1 MLLAIEN
8 LTIRYPSRFG
18 DFTAVDDA
26 SLHLDRGEVLGIV
39 GESGA
44 GKSTIGNAIMG
55 LLQAPGKMVGGSIIF
70 DGQRLDLLSKKELIS
85 LRGKKV
91 GMIFQDPMTSLN
103 PLETIE
109 AQLLETVLLH

>member
-55 LLQAPGKMVGGSIIF
+55 LLQAPGKMVGGV
-70 DGQRLDLLSKKELIS
+70 QLYLMARDLTCLVRK
-85 LRGKKV
+85 
-91 GMIFQDPMTSLN
+91 N
-103 PLETIE
+103 
-109 AQLLETVLLH
+109 

>member
-85 LRGKKV
+85 LRGKKSGNDFPRPNDFV
-91 GMIFQDPMTSLN
+91 EPPRN
-103 PLETIE
+103 N
-109 AQLLETVLLH
+109 